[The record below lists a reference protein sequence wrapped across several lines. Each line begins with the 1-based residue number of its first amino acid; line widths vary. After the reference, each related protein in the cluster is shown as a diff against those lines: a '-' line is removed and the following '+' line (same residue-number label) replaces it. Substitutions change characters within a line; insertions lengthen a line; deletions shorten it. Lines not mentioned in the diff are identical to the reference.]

1 MNIDMAPAFLHSGLS
16 DPADAR
22 SSCGVG
28 ALVELKRSASHQ
40 LVEDAFQVLVN
51 LDHRGARG
59 AEEKTGE
66 CKYLNNIIEPDHRRI
81 KRLTRPM
88 PGFKNFNSA
97 QSTLA
102 GIELVAMIKK
112 GQMKKNISRNL
123 SFADQF
129 YALAA

>member
-66 CKYLNNIIEPDHRRI
+66 CN
-81 KRLTRPM
+81 T
-88 PGFKNFNSA
+88 
-97 QSTLA
+97 
-102 GIELVAMIKK
+102 
-112 GQMKKNISRNL
+112 
-123 SFADQF
+123 
-129 YALAA
+129 